1 MTVRDILKIT
11 LTLVII
17 YLAGGVI
24 LASVY
29 SVTSPVI
36 YKLNKMEKEQAL
48 KEMMPDAEKIEKL
61 GDWTLRDKPAE
72 YFVAKKGD
80 DAAGYIV
87 QSYGKGFG
95 GYITLLVAIDKDL
108 RIQKVK
114 ILSHKETPGFIE
126 NVDSERFMG
135 QFKGKGID
143 NIKLVKVETTEYI
156 QAVTGAT
163 VSSRGVATGARDGLI
178 FLIDALKGGIK
189 NETPPKG

>member
-1 MTVRDILKIT
+1 MTVREILKIT

-17 YLAGGVI
+17 YLAGGAI

-48 KEMMPDAEKIEKL
+48 KEMMPDADKIEKL
-61 GDWTLRDKPAE
+61 GDWTLRDKAAE
-72 YFVAKKGD
+72 YFIARKGD

-95 GYITLLVAIDKDL
+95 GYITLLVAIDKDM
-108 RIQKVK
+108 RIQKVR

-126 NVDSERFMG
+126 EVDSEKFMG

-143 NIKLVKVETTEYI
+143 NIKLVKVETTAYI

-178 FLIDALKGGIK
+178 FLIDALKGGMA

>member
-61 GDWTLRDKPAE
+61 GDWTLRDKHAE

-80 DAAGYIV
+80 DVAGYIV

-95 GYITLLVAIDKDL
+95 GYTTLLVAIDKDM

-114 ILSHKETPGFIE
+114 ILSHKDTPGFID
-126 NVDSERFMG
+126 NVDSEKFMG

-178 FLIDALKGGIK
+178 FLIDTLKGGIK

>member
-61 GDWTLRDKPAE
+61 GDWTLRDKHAE

-80 DAAGYIV
+80 NAAGYIV
-87 QSYGKGFG
+87 QSYGKGFK
-95 GYITLLVAIDKDL
+95 GYMTLLVAIDKDL

-114 ILSHKETPGFIE
+114 ILSHQETPGFIE

-178 FLIDALKGGIK
+178 FLIDTLKGGIK